1 MRQLTNVFLSLPAE
15 TAAAGAAAGSSD
27 SSSVAAVVRVV
38 RPSLGGGER
47 RLIGVGELKLRLLGE
62 ELFEQLSS
70 TLPLPLHC
78 LSRQVMKRGRTLDER
93 GTRLEVK
100 IAENGCSN

>member
-1 MRQLTNVFLSLPAE
+1 MRQPTPRLLEAL
-15 TAAAGAAAGSSD
+15 AGDPSVGLGAGE
-27 SSSVAAVVRVV
+27 R
-38 RPSLGGGER
+38 LGGGER

-100 IAENGCSN
+100 IAVAENGCSN

>member
-1 MRQLTNVFLSLPAE
+1 M
-15 TAAAGAAAGSSD
+15 AGSSD

-70 TLPLPLHC
+70 PLPLHC

-100 IAENGCSN
+100 IAVAENECSN